1 MHPTL
6 FALKRAYQA
15 ARHVLEVELQGAG
28 LTVAQIDV
36 LKLALAAPSTGLDQR
51 ALQAGLGVT
60 SATLTRL
67 LAGMERKNLIAR
79 VPHPTDARSKTV
91 RLTPKGDRLFAK
103 FVESREAEYTAR
115 FLRGFTKAETKAL
128 TTLLGRIADNMG
140 GSEGIDKGLN
150 R

>member
-15 ARHVLEVELQGAG
+15 ARHVLEVELQSTG

-36 LKLALAAPSTGLDQR
+36 LKLTLAAPATGLDQR
-51 ALQAGLGVT
+51 ALQRDLGVT

-79 VPHPTDARSKTV
+79 APHATDARGKTV
-91 RLTPKGDRLFAK
+91 RPTTKAARLLEK
-103 FVESREAEYTAR
+103 LVESREAEYTAR
-115 FLRGFTKAETKAL
+115 LLRGFTKAETKML
-128 TTLLGRIADNMG
+128 TTLLRRIADNMG
-140 GSEGIDKGLN
+140 EGERVDN
-150 R
+150 EPHR